1 MAREERVTG
10 STGHQAVR
18 TLPFADAAAAGI
30 LNIRFRNSIAPSIA
44 EFELRSGV
52 CRARSGRI

>member
-1 MAREERVTG
+1 MTG